1 MKKAQ
6 IMRFWAKAAAC
17 LATLLLLLSSC
28 GRNALPDSQQAVTSS
43 GISSAASSTPAASPA
58 PTEDPSADKMPCLF
72 EEYISLPEHETLVP
86 TEEQKQQLEAFIGR
100 NPEDVCRFLDNCYGA
115 TSGICLLD
123 ITGDGVPE
131 ICVSGWMSNDV
142 SSTEPLAEL
151 GSKTTIAFDLATGEY
166 KGNFEGSPEDFYW
179 CETESGSRVALG
191 FELNWTRSYRSGP
204 DVWLR
209 THILW
214 EHKWQDGKIYS
225 IPQWFY
231 LYQSQDIDD
240 TTEKVETYSN
250 LDPELDA
257 VQEYR
262 MSTDK
267 EGTLEPMLAGS
278 SSGLSP
284 EIIAS
289 LGKIKPLPTKLCL
302 YAGVDCKDGTIVFIE

>member
-1 MKKAQ
+1 MSFCKQGVVA
-6 IMRFWAKAAAC
+6 
-17 LATLLLLLSSC
+17 LASLLLLMSGC
-28 GRNALPDSQQAVTSS
+28 GRDALPDSKQAVTSS
-43 GISSAASSTPAASPA
+43 GISSASSSTPVASPA
-58 PTEDPSADKMPCLF
+58 PTEDPNADKMPYLF

-240 TTEKVETYSN
+240 TIEQVEEYSN

-257 VQEYR
+257 VQKYR

-267 EGTLEPMLAGS
+267 EGHLKPMLAGS

-289 LGKIKPLPTKLCL
+289 LTQIKPLPTKLYF
-302 YAGVDCKDGTIVFIE
+302 YAAVYCKDGTIVFI

>member
-1 MKKAQ
+1 MKKSQ
-6 IMRFWAKAAAC
+6 IMRFWTKTMAC
-17 LATLLLLLSSC
+17 LAALFLLLSSC
-28 GRNALPDSQQAVTSS
+28 GRGALPDSEQAVTSS

-58 PTEDPSADKMPCLF
+58 PAEDPNADKMPYLF
-72 EEYISLPEHETLVP
+72 EEYISLPEHEMLVP
-86 TEEQKQQLEAFIGR
+86 TEEQMQQLEAFIGR
-100 NPEDVCRFLDNCYGA
+100 NPEEVCRFLDSCYGA
-115 TSGICLLD
+115 TAGICLLD
-123 ITGDGVPE
+123 ITGDEVPE
-131 ICVSGWMSNDV
+131 ICVSGWMSDDV
-142 SSTEPLAEL
+142 STILADL
-151 GSKTTIAFDLATGEY
+151 GSDTTIVFDLATGEY
-166 KGNFEGSPEDFYW
+166 KGNFEGSPKDFYW
-179 CETESGSRVALG
+179 CETESGSRVALD
-191 FELNWTRSYRSGP
+191 FELNWTRIYRSGY

-231 LYQSQDIDD
+231 LYQSQATDD
-240 TTEKVETYSN
+240 GPDKVEEYSN

-257 VQEYR
+257 VQKYR

-289 LGKIKPLPTKLCL
+289 LGQIKPLPTKLYF
-302 YAGVDCKDGTIVFIE
+302 YAAVDCKDGTIVFIE

>member
-1 MKKAQ
+1 MKKSQ
-6 IMRFWAKAAAC
+6 IMRFWTKTMAC
-17 LATLLLLLSSC
+17 LAALFLLLSGC
-28 GRNALPDSQQAVTSS
+28 GRDVLPDSRQAVTSS

-58 PTEDPSADKMPCLF
+58 PTEDPNADKMPYLF
-72 EEYISLPEHETLVP
+72 EEYISLPEHEMLVP
-86 TEEQKQQLEAFIGR
+86 TEEQKQQVEAFIGR
-100 NPEDVCRFLDNCYGA
+100 NPEEACEFIDDCYA
-115 TSGICLLD
+115 TSTAIYLLD
-123 ITGDGVPE
+123 VTGDEVPE
-131 ICVSGWMSNDV
+131 ICLTGWTSDDA
-142 SSTEPLAEL
+142 STIFIDL
-151 GSKTTIAFDLATGEY
+151 GSGTTIVFDLATGEY
-166 KGNFEGSPEDFYW
+166 KGNFEGSPKDFYW

-191 FELNWTRSYRSGP
+191 FELNWTRIYRSGY

-240 TTEKVETYSN
+240 TIEQVEEYSN

-257 VQEYR
+257 VQKYR
-262 MSTDK
+262 LSTDK
-267 EGTLEPMLAGS
+267 EGNLKPMLAGS

>member
-58 PTEDPSADKMPCLF
+58 PTEDPSADKMPYLF

-86 TEEQKQQLEAFIGR
+86 TEEQKLQVEAFIGR
-100 NPEDVCRFLDNCYGA
+100 NPEEVCRFLDNCYGA

-123 ITGDGVPE
+123 VTGDEVPE
-131 ICVSGWMSNDV
+131 ICVSGRMSDDA
-142 SSTEPLAEL
+142 STILADL
-151 GSKTTIAFDLATGEY
+151 GSETTIVFDLATGEY
-166 KGNFEGSPEDFYW
+166 KGNFEGSPMDFYW
-179 CETESGSRVALG
+179 CETESGSRVAFD
-191 FELNWTRSYRSGP
+191 FELNWTRIYRSGY